1 MQTAVYGASV
11 ATSLFGKVGFTFNN
25 RGQLLELSWRK
36 GFSEEASQLA
46 QLRAPC
52 PSLPELRKYIEDY
65 ARGCGPQFP
74 GAYVFPQAAAF
85 STKVY
90 KVVEKLK
97 PGQSFSYQQV
107 DELAASQV
115 EYLLSVCCL
124 TLKGLNTEP
133 KLTSGPR

>member
-11 ATSLFGKVGFTFNN
+11 ETSLFGAVGFTFNN
-25 RGQLLELSWRK
+25 SGQLLELSWRK

-46 QLRAPC
+46 QLKVPC

-85 STKVY
+85 STKAY

-107 DELAASQV
+107 AELAGSSKACRAV
-115 EYLLSVCCL
+115 GNIMGKNPLPLVI
-124 TLKGLNTEP
+124 P
-133 KLTSGPR
+133 

>member
-1 MQTAVYGASV
+1 MQAAVYGASV
-11 ATSLFGKVGFTFNN
+11 ETSLFGKVGFTFNN
-25 RGQLLELSWRK
+25 WGHLLELSWRE

-46 QLRAPC
+46 QLKAPC

-90 KVVEKLK
+90 RVVEKLK
-97 PGQSFSYQQV
+97 SGQSFSYQQV
-107 DELAASQV
+107 AELAKVHHQ
-115 EYLLSVCCL
+115 
-124 TLKGLNTEP
+124 
-133 KLTSGPR
+133 

>member
-11 ATSLFGKVGFTFNN
+11 ETSLFGKVGFTFNN
-25 RGQLLELSWRK
+25 SGQLLELSWRK
-36 GFSEEASQLA
+36 GFSEEASQLS
-46 QLRAPC
+46 QLKAPC
-52 PSLPELRKYIEDY
+52 PSLPQLRKYIEY
-65 ARGCGPQFP
+65 CARGCGPQFP

-107 DELAASQV
+107 AELAGSAKACRAV
-115 EYLLSVCCL
+115 GNIMGKNPLPLVI
-124 TLKGLNTEP
+124 P
-133 KLTSGPR
+133 